1 MNNIVNDI
9 LVVYLVI
16 IVFLIIIYLPR
27 FRAWFGSMKKQK
39 RIYNDKNN
47 NIALLIP
54 ARDEIVV
61 VPAMIE
67 SLKSQT
73 YKNFTPYF
81 IVKSKND
88 PSIKLIEEAGYV
100 AFVCR
105 TQKCKGD
112 ALDFAL
118 QEILKEDKD
127 KFDNYL
133 IIDADCLLDKDCL
146 LEMNNACA
154 SGKDVIQ
161 SKRLVKN
168 FLSKNPKD
176 NNWVTKC
183 NGIIWTLIDGMGNR
197 YKSDHNITA
206 MTIGTGIMLS
216 KRVVNE
222 LGGWPYRKTLT
233 EDIEFMYDATLRGYE
248 TFFYSYAHLY
258 LEESPSYRAT
268 NTRRTRWMTG
278 VVDSKRL
285 YNDRLQNE
293 MITKKQKQN
302 KYFTTGLNTV
312 YWLIGISALF
322 CIVSLISTVIAYF
335 VSPGIYLS
343 TLRNAI
349 VSFGV
354 IYFSFFIMTVFAVI
368 IDHKYIKIPW
378 YEKIMLCFIHPF
390 FYMGYIK
397 IVFKAFFNL
406 NTSKWEV
413 IERVEGFEKD

>member
-1 MNNIVNDI
+1 MTEIAN
-9 LVVYLVI
+9 YMLVI
-16 IVFLIIIYLPR
+16 YLGIVLILLILYFPR
-27 FRAWFGSMKKQK
+27 FKAWFGSLKKQE

-54 ARDEIVV
+54 ARDELLV

-67 SLKSQT
+67 SLKNQS
-73 YKNFTPYF
+73 YSNFTPFF
-81 IVKSKND
+81 IVKKADD
-88 PSIKLIEEAGYV
+88 PAIKLIEEAGYV

-118 QEILKEDKD
+118 QEILKEDKNL
-127 KFDNYL
+127 FDNYL
-133 IIDADCLLDKDCL
+133 IVDADCILEKDCL
-146 LEMNNACA
+146 LELNNACA

-168 FLSKNPKD
+168 YLSKNPKD

-216 KRVVNE
+216 SKVVNE
-222 LGGWPYRKTLT
+222 LGGWPYRQTLT

-248 TFFYSYAHLY
+248 TFFYSYSKLY
-258 LEESPSYRAT
+258 LEESPSYHAT

-278 VVDSKRL
+278 VVDSKRI
-285 YNDRLQNE
+285 YNKRLKKE
-293 MITKKQKQN
+293 MISKKQKQN
-302 KYFTTGLNTV
+302 RYFTTGLDSV
-312 YWLIGISALF
+312 YWLIGLSALF
-322 CIVSLISTVIAYF
+322 CLLNLLSSIVAYF
-335 VSPGIYLS
+335 TNQPVFIL
-343 TLRNAI
+343 TIRNSI

-354 IYFSFFIMTVFAVI
+354 IYFSFFLMTVFAVI

-378 YEKIMLCFIHPF
+378 YEKILLCFIHPL

-397 IVFKAFFNL
+397 IVFKAFLNL

-413 IERVEGFEKD
+413 IERVEGFEKE